1 MNHCERSRIYISDP
15 RQLKNKT
22 LKILGAVCITIIEG
36 DKLELTNLNGQNY
49 IYTDIDKTKMKG
61 IAWIEKY

>member
-36 DKLELTNLNGQNY
+36 DKLELTNLQTLYDQFTTTRCN
-49 IYTDIDKTKMKG
+49 
-61 IAWIEKY
+61 IEFA